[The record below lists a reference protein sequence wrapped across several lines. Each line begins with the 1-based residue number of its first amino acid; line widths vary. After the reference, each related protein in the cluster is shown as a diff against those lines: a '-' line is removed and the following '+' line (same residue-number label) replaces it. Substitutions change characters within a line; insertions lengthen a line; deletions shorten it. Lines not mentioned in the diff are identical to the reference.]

1 MASEA
6 KQILDD
12 DQNEAVDLATV
23 SPEERAVIQQGLDD
37 LDAGRWLD
45 HAVVKADIAAMRAE
59 LTGQ

>member
-37 LDAGRWLD
+37 LDAGRWLY